1 MDHLIS
7 MRKIIHCDCDSF
19 YASIEMR
26 DNPDLRDKPIAVG
39 GRPDQ
44 RGVVATCNYAA
55 RAYGV
60 RSAMP
65 MSTALRNCAD
75 LVVISTNMSKYKE
88 ESARV
93 QAIFRQYTDLVEPLS
108 LDEAFLDVS
117 DSSIANGSATLIAK
131 EIRDRVRAEIGIT
144 ISAGIANN
152 KFVAKI
158 ASDWN
163 KPDGQMTVEPA
174 EVAAFISVL
183 PVEKIFGVGS
193 VTAKKMHNMGL
204 STCADLQG
212 LSILEL
218 TQHFG
223 KFGARLFDLCRGQDD
238 RPVSPYRQRKSVSTE
253 RTYAVDLAN
262 PTACSDEIEYL
273 FADLQ
278 KRVTRANCQNLI
290 KSRTLKLRFD
300 DFSVTTVSR
309 AGIELDMGCYR
320 QLLDEAWQRKG
331 LPIRLLGL
339 GVQLKTEPRRD
350 KGGLQFGLFSET

>member
-1 MDHLIS
+1 

-55 RAYGV
+55 RAFGV
-60 RSAMP
+60 HSAMP
-65 MSTALRNCAD
+65 MSTALRHCAD
-75 LVVISTNMSKYKE
+75 LIVVGTNMAKYKE

-93 QAIFRQYTDLVEPLS
+93 QAIFHEYTNLVEPLS

-117 DSSIANGSATLIAK
+117 DCTIAQGSATLIAK
-131 EIRDRVRAEIGIT
+131 QIRDRVREEIGIT

-152 KFVAKI
+152 KFLAKI

-163 KPDGQMTVEPA
+163 KPDGQKTIEPN
-174 EVAAFISVL
+174 EVAAFISEL

-193 VTAKKMHNMGL
+193 VTAKKMHRLGL
-204 STCADLQG
+204 KTCADLQT

-218 TQHFG
+218 SKQFG

-238 RPVSPYRQRKSVSTE
+238 RPVSTHRARKSVSTE
-253 RTYAVDLAN
+253 RTYAVDIADN
-262 PTACSDEIEYL
+262 NACAEELLQL
-273 FADLQ
+273 FEDLQ
-278 KRVTRANCQNLI
+278 RRIDRTNCSAQI

-300 DFSVTTVSR
+300 DFSTTTVSR
-309 AGIELDMGCYR
+309 AGQAIEIECFR
-320 QLLDEAWQRKG
+320 ELLDEAWQRKG
-331 LPIRLLGL
+331 LPIRLLGI
-339 GVQLKTEPRRD
+339 GVQLKGSNTLAQQ
-350 KGGLQFGLFSET
+350 GLQIPLFSET

>member
-1 MDHLIS
+1 

-65 MSTALRNCAD
+65 MSTALRHCAN
-75 LVVISTNMSKYKE
+75 LIVVCTNMAKYKE

-93 QAIFRQYTDLVEPLS
+93 QAIFHDYTDLVEPLS

-117 DSSIANGSATLIAK
+117 TSSIAHGSATLIAE
-131 EIRDRVRAEIGIT
+131 EIRNRVRAEIGIT

-152 KFVAKI
+152 KFLAKI

-163 KPDGQMTVEPA
+163 KPDGQKTIEPG
-174 EVAAFISVL
+174 EVASFIKAL

-193 VTAKKMHNMGL
+193 VTAKKMHSMGL
-204 STCADLQG
+204 NTCADLQT
-212 LSILEL
+212 LSILKL
-218 TQHFG
+218 SHHFG
-223 KFGARLFDLCRGQDD
+223 KFGARLYDLCRGHDD
-238 RPVSPYRQRKSVSTE
+238 RPVNTERARKSVSTE
-253 RTYAVDLAN
+253 RTYAVDL
-262 PTACSDEIEYL
+262 PDSDACADELEKL
-273 FADLQ
+273 FEDLQ
-278 KRVTRANCQNLI
+278 RRIARADCAHQI

-300 DFSVTTVSR
+300 DFSTTTVSR
-309 AGIELDMGCYR
+309 AGRSVDIACFKEL
-320 QLLDEAWQRKG
+320 LTEAWQRKG
-331 LPIRLLGL
+331 LPIRLLGI
-339 GVQLKTEPRRD
+339 GVQLTSIGTPSRQH
-350 KGGLQFGLFSET
+350 LQIPLFGDR

>member
-1 MDHLIS
+1 

-65 MSTALRNCAD
+65 MSTALRKCPD
-75 LVVISTNMSKYKE
+75 LVVVSTNMSKYKD
-88 ESARV
+88 ESVRV
-93 QAIFRQYTDLVEPLS
+93 QTIFKEYTDLVEPLS

-117 DSSIANGSATLIAK
+117 DSLMANGSATLIAK
-131 EIRDRVRAEIGIT
+131 EIRDRVRTEIGIT

-152 KFVAKI
+152 KFLAKI

-163 KPDGQMTVEPA
+163 KPDGQKTISPS
-174 EVAAFISVL
+174 EVDAFIRLL

-193 VTAKKMHNMGL
+193 VTARKMHRMGL
-204 STCADLQG
+204 NTCADLQQVA
-212 LSILEL
+212 ILEL
-218 TQHFG
+218 SEHFG
-223 KFGARLFDLCRGQDD
+223 KFGARLFDLCRGRDD
-238 RPVSPYRQRKSVSTE
+238 RPVSTHRQRKSVSTE

-262 PTACSDEIEYL
+262 PLDCMDEIEQL
-273 FADLQ
+273 FNDLKRRVARADC
-278 KRVTRANCQNLI
+278 ANQV
-290 KSRTLKLRFD
+290 KSRTLKMRFD
-300 DFSVTTVSR
+300 DFSITTASR
-309 AGIELDMGCYR
+309 RGVELDLNCYR
-320 QLLDEAWQRKG
+320 QLLDEAWQRRG

-339 GVQLKTEPRRD
+339 GVQLKTKPSPSKQE
-350 KGGLQFGLFSET
+350 LQIGLFSET

>member
-1 MDHLIS
+1 
-7 MRKIIHCDCDSF
+7 
-19 YASIEMR
+19 MR

-75 LVVISTNMSKYKE
+75 LVVVSTNMSKYKE
-88 ESARV
+88 ESKRV
-93 QAIFRQYTDLVEPLS
+93 QAIFREYTDLVEPLS

-152 KFVAKI
+152 KFLAKI

-174 EVAAFISVL
+174 DVTAFISVL

-193 VTAKKMHNMGL
+193 VTAKKMHSMGL
-204 STCADLQG
+204 NTCADLKK
-212 LSILEL
+212 LSMLDL
-218 TQHFG
+218 TRHFG
-223 KFGARLFDLCRGQDD
+223 KFGTRLFDLCRGQDD
-238 RPVSPYRQRKSVSTE
+238 RPVSPHRKRKSVSTE

-262 PTACSDEIEYL
+262 PTACNDEIEQLY
-273 FADLQ
+273 ADLQ
-278 KRVTRANCQNLI
+278 KRVARANCQDLI

-300 DFSVTTVSR
+300 DFSITTVSR
-309 AGIELDMGCYR
+309 AGIELDMACYR
-320 QLLDEAWQRKG
+320 QLLDEAWARKG

-339 GVQLKTEPRRD
+339 GVLLKTKPQAGKEDR
-350 KGGLQFGLFSET
+350 QFGLFSEI

>member
-1 MDHLIS
+1 

-55 RAYGV
+55 RAFGV

-65 MSTALRNCAD
+65 MSTALRQCPD
-75 LVVISTNMSKYKE
+75 LIVVSTNMAKYKE

-93 QAIFRQYTDLVEPLS
+93 QAIFHEYTDLVEPLS

-117 DSSIANGSATLIAK
+117 DCQVAQGSATLIA
-131 EIRDRVRAEIGIT
+131 EQIRHRVREEIGIT

-152 KFVAKI
+152 KFLAKI

-163 KPDGQMTVEPA
+163 KPDGQKTIHPDQ
-174 EVAAFISVL
+174 VATFINDL

-193 VTAKKMHNMGL
+193 VTAKKMHRLGL
-204 STCADLQG
+204 NTCADLQR
-212 LSILEL
+212 LSLLEL
-218 TQHFG
+218 SQTFG
-223 KFGARLFDLCRGQDD
+223 KFGARLYDLCRGQDD
-238 RPVSPYRQRKSVSTE
+238 RPVSTNRTRKSVSTE
-253 RTYAVDLAN
+253 RTYAVDIPDNA
-262 PTACSDEIEYL
+262 ACEEELLRL
-273 FADLQ
+273 FEDLQ
-278 KRVTRANCQNLI
+278 RRIARADCAAEV

-300 DFSVTTVSR
+300 DFSTTTVSR
-309 AGIELDMGCYR
+309 AGQTVEIECFR
-320 QLLDEAWQRKG
+320 ELLDEAWQRKG
-331 LPIRLLGL
+331 LPIRLLGI
-339 GVQLKTEPRRD
+339 GVQLRGSIASNQRD
-350 KGGLQFGLFSET
+350 LQIPLFGDP

>member
-1 MDHLIS
+1 

-65 MSTALRNCAD
+65 MSTALRHCPE
-75 LVVISTNMSKYKE
+75 LIIVSTNMAKYKE

-93 QAIFRQYTDLVEPLS
+93 QAIFHEYTDLVEPLS

-117 DSSIANGSATLIAK
+117 DCQVAQGSATLIA
-131 EIRDRVRAEIGIT
+131 EQIRHRVREEIGIT

-152 KFVAKI
+152 KFLAKI

-163 KPDGQMTVEPA
+163 KPDGQKTIHPDQ
-174 EVAAFISVL
+174 VATFINDL

-193 VTAKKMHNMGL
+193 VTATKMHRLGL
-204 STCADLQG
+204 NTCADLQR
-212 LSILEL
+212 LSLLEL
-218 TQHFG
+218 SQTFG
-223 KFGARLFDLCRGQDD
+223 KFGARLYDLCRGQDD
-238 RPVSPYRQRKSVSTE
+238 RPVSTNRTRKSVSTE
-253 RTYAVDLAN
+253 RTYAVDIQDSA
-262 PTACSDEIEYL
+262 ACEEELLRL
-273 FADLQ
+273 FEDLQ
-278 KRVTRANCQNLI
+278 RRIARADCAAEV

-300 DFSVTTVSR
+300 DFSTTTVSR
-309 AGIELDMGCYR
+309 AGQTVEIECFR
-320 QLLDEAWQRKG
+320 ELLDEAWQRKG
-331 LPIRLLGL
+331 LPIRLLGI
-339 GVQLKTEPRRD
+339 GVQLRGSIASNQRD
-350 KGGLQFGLFSET
+350 LQIPLFGDP

>member
-1 MDHLIS
+1 

-65 MSTALRNCAD
+65 MSTALRNCPN
-75 LVVISTNMSKYKE
+75 LVVVSTNMSKYKE

-93 QAIFRQYTDLVEPLS
+93 QGIFREYTDLVEPLS

-117 DSSIANGSATLIAK
+117 GSSIANGSATLIAK
-131 EIRDRVRAEIGIT
+131 KIRDRVRTEIGIT

-152 KFVAKI
+152 KFLAKI

-163 KPDGQMTVEPA
+163 KPDGQKTIKPS
-174 EVAAFISVL
+174 EVDAFITLL

-193 VTAKKMHNMGL
+193 VTAKKMHGMGL
-204 STCADLQG
+204 NTCADLQK
-212 LSILEL
+212 LSILDL
-218 TQHFG
+218 SKHFG
-223 KFGARLFDLCRGQDD
+223 KFGTRLFDLCRGKDD
-238 RPVSPYRQRKSVSTE
+238 RPVSTHRQRKSVSTE

-262 PTACSDEIEYL
+262 TKACKDEIEDL
-273 FADLQ
+273 FDDLK
-278 KRVTRANCQNLI
+278 KRVARADCANQI
-290 KSRTLKLRFD
+290 KSRTLKMRFD
-300 DFSVTTVSR
+300 DFSITTVSR
-309 AGIELDMGCYR
+309 AGLELDLTCYR
-320 QLLDEAWQRKG
+320 QLLDEAWERKG

-339 GVQLKTEPRRD
+339 GVQLKTEPRAA
-350 KGGLQFGLFSET
+350 KQGLQIGLFNET

>member
-1 MDHLIS
+1 

-75 LVVISTNMSKYKE
+75 LVVVSTNMGKYKE

-117 DSSIANGSATLIAK
+117 RSSIANGSATLIAK

-152 KFVAKI
+152 KFLAKI

-174 EVAAFISVL
+174 DVANFIRVL
-183 PVEKIFGVGS
+183 PIEKIFGVGS
-193 VTAKKMHNMGL
+193 VTAGKMHRMGL
-204 STCADLQG
+204 NTCADLQN
-212 LSILEL
+212 LSILDL
-218 TQHFG
+218 TKHFG
-223 KFGARLFDLCRGQDD
+223 KFGARLFDLCRGKDD

-262 PTACSDEIEYL
+262 PTACNEEIDHL
-273 FADLQ
+273 FSDLQ
-278 KRVTRANCQNLI
+278 KRVTRANCKHLI

-300 DFSVTTVSR
+300 DFSITTVSR
-309 AGIELDMGCYR
+309 AGLELDPACYR

-339 GVQLKTEPRRD
+339 GVQLKTEPEVG
-350 KGGLQFGLFSET
+350 KEGVQFGLFKEI

>member
-1 MDHLIS
+1 

-55 RAYGV
+55 RAFGV

-65 MSTALRNCAD
+65 MSTALRHCPD
-75 LVVISTNMSKYKE
+75 LIVVSTNMAKYKE

-93 QAIFRQYTDLVEPLS
+93 QAIFHEYTDLVEPLS

-117 DSSIANGSATLIAK
+117 DCQVAQGSATLIA
-131 EIRDRVRAEIGIT
+131 EQIRNRVREEIGIT

-152 KFVAKI
+152 KFLAKI

-163 KPDGQMTVEPA
+163 KPDGQKTIHPDQ
-174 EVAAFISVL
+174 VATFINDL

-193 VTAKKMHNMGL
+193 VTAKKMHRLGL
-204 STCADLQG
+204 NTCADLQR
-212 LSILEL
+212 LSLLEL
-218 TQHFG
+218 SQTFG
-223 KFGARLFDLCRGQDD
+223 KFGVRLYDLCRGQDD
-238 RPVSPYRQRKSVSTE
+238 RPVSTNRTRKSVSTE
-253 RTYAVDLAN
+253 RTYAVDIPDNA
-262 PTACSDEIEYL
+262 ACEEELLRL
-273 FADLQ
+273 FEDLQ
-278 KRVTRANCQNLI
+278 RRIARADCAAEV

-300 DFSVTTVSR
+300 DFSTTTVSR
-309 AGIELDMGCYR
+309 AGQTVEIECFR
-320 QLLDEAWQRKG
+320 ELLDEAWQRKG
-331 LPIRLLGL
+331 LPIRLLGI
-339 GVQLKTEPRRD
+339 GVQLRGSIASNQRD
-350 KGGLQFGLFSET
+350 LQIPLFGDP

>member
-1 MDHLIS
+1 

-55 RAYGV
+55 RAFGV

-65 MSTALRNCAD
+65 MSTALRHCPG
-75 LVVISTNMSKYKE
+75 LIVVSTNMAKYKE

-93 QAIFRQYTDLVEPLS
+93 QAIFHEYTDLVEPLS

-117 DSSIANGSATLIAK
+117 DCQVAQGSATLIA
-131 EIRDRVRAEIGIT
+131 EQIRHRVREEIGIT

-152 KFVAKI
+152 KFLAKI

-163 KPDGQMTVEPA
+163 KPDGQKTIHPDQ
-174 EVAAFISVL
+174 VATFINDL

-193 VTAKKMHNMGL
+193 VTATKMHRLGL
-204 STCADLQG
+204 NTCADLQR
-212 LSILEL
+212 LSLLEL
-218 TQHFG
+218 SQTFG
-223 KFGARLFDLCRGQDD
+223 KFGARLYDLCRGQDD
-238 RPVSPYRQRKSVSTE
+238 RPVSTNRTRKSVSTE
-253 RTYAVDLAN
+253 RTYAVDIPDNA
-262 PTACSDEIEYL
+262 ACAEELMRL
-273 FADLQ
+273 FEDLQ
-278 KRVTRANCQNLI
+278 RRIARADCAAEV

-300 DFSVTTVSR
+300 DFSTTTVSR
-309 AGIELDMGCYR
+309 AGQTVEIECFR
-320 QLLDEAWQRKG
+320 ELLDEAWQRKG
-331 LPIRLLGL
+331 LPIRLLGI
-339 GVQLKTEPRRD
+339 GVQLRGSIASNQRD
-350 KGGLQFGLFSET
+350 LQIPLFGDP

>member
-1 MDHLIS
+1 

-55 RAYGV
+55 RAFGV

-65 MSTALRNCAD
+65 MSTALRHCPD
-75 LVVISTNMSKYKE
+75 LIVVSTNMAKYKE

-93 QAIFRQYTDLVEPLS
+93 QAIFHEYTDLVEPLS

-117 DSSIANGSATLIAK
+117 DCQVAQGSATLIA
-131 EIRDRVRAEIGIT
+131 EQIRHRVREEIGIT

-152 KFVAKI
+152 KFLAKI

-163 KPDGQMTVEPA
+163 KPDGQKTIHPDQ
-174 EVAAFISVL
+174 VATFINDL

-193 VTAKKMHNMGL
+193 VTAKKMHRLGL
-204 STCADLQG
+204 NTCADLQR
-212 LSILEL
+212 LSLLEL
-218 TQHFG
+218 SQTFG
-223 KFGARLFDLCRGQDD
+223 KFGARLYDLCRGQDD
-238 RPVSPYRQRKSVSTE
+238 RPVSTNRTRKSVSTE
-253 RTYAVDLAN
+253 RTYAVDILDN
-262 PTACSDEIEYL
+262 VACAEELMRL
-273 FADLQ
+273 FEDLQ
-278 KRVTRANCQNLI
+278 RRIARADCAAEV

-300 DFSVTTVSR
+300 DFSTTTVSR
-309 AGIELDMGCYR
+309 AGQTVEIECFR
-320 QLLDEAWQRKG
+320 ELLDEAWQRKG
-331 LPIRLLGL
+331 LPIRLLGI
-339 GVQLKTEPRRD
+339 GVQLRGSIASNQRD
-350 KGGLQFGLFSET
+350 LQIPLFGDP

>member
-1 MDHLIS
+1 

-75 LVVISTNMSKYKE
+75 LVVVSTNLSKYKE

-93 QAIFRQYTDLVEPLS
+93 QAIFREYTDLVEPLS

-152 KFVAKI
+152 KFLAKI

-163 KPDGQMTVEPA
+163 KPDGQKTLEPS

-193 VTAKKMHNMGL
+193 VTAKKMHRMGL
-204 STCADLQG
+204 TTCADLQR

-262 PTACSDEIEYL
+262 PSVCSDAIDYL

-278 KRVTRANCQNLI
+278 KRVARANCQNLI

-300 DFSVTTVSR
+300 DFSITTVSR
-309 AGIELDMGCYR
+309 AGVALDKACYR

-339 GVQLKTEPRRD
+339 GVQLKAEPRAD
-350 KGGLQFGLFSET
+350 KDGLQFGLFSET

>member
-1 MDHLIS
+1 

-65 MSTALRNCAD
+65 MSTALRHCPE
-75 LVVISTNMSKYKE
+75 LIIVSTNMAKYKE

-93 QAIFRQYTDLVEPLS
+93 QAIFHEYTDLVEPLS

-117 DSSIANGSATLIAK
+117 DCQVAQGSATLIA
-131 EIRDRVRAEIGIT
+131 EQIRHRVREEIGIT

-152 KFVAKI
+152 KFLAKI

-163 KPDGQMTVEPA
+163 KPDGQKTIHPDQ
-174 EVAAFISVL
+174 VATFINDL

-193 VTAKKMHNMGL
+193 VTATKMHRLGL
-204 STCADLQG
+204 NTCADLQR
-212 LSILEL
+212 LSLLEL
-218 TQHFG
+218 SQTFG
-223 KFGARLFDLCRGQDD
+223 KFGARLYDLCRGQDD
-238 RPVSPYRQRKSVSTE
+238 RPVSTNRTRKSVSTE
-253 RTYAVDLAN
+253 RTYAVDIPHNA
-262 PTACSDEIEYL
+262 ACAEELMRL
-273 FADLQ
+273 FEDLQ
-278 KRVTRANCQNLI
+278 RRIARADCAAEV

-300 DFSVTTVSR
+300 DFSTTTVSR
-309 AGIELDMGCYR
+309 AGQTVEIECFR
-320 QLLDEAWQRKG
+320 ELLDEAWQRKG
-331 LPIRLLGL
+331 LPIRLLGI
-339 GVQLKTEPRRD
+339 GVQLRGSIASNQRD
-350 KGGLQFGLFSET
+350 LQIPLFGDP